1 MAENKMTEDDQRY
14 IDEMNLYI
22 RQKEISLEHSELL
35 IKQCHERMSLD
46 RKLAEVQKLF
56 VELDIRTIEQ
66 SKKQLEQFIKERS

>member
-1 MAENKMTEDDQRY
+1 MAENKTTEDDQRY

-35 IKQCHERMSLD
+35 IKQCHERMNLD

-56 VELDIRTIEQ
+56 IELDTRTIEQ